1 MNASDLQVFK
11 VVANE
16 GGMTKAAQVLNTVQS
31 NITARIRIL
40 EEELGV
46 PLFYRDKKGVR
57 LTSAGE
63 RLIPYAEKIQ
73 ELLAEAKEIV
83 SQTDVPQGALRIGSP
98 ETTAA
103 LRLSSIL
110 SDYGKKH
117 GDVDLSLVTGTSEFL
132 VENVL
137 NRNLEGAFVSSP
149 ISDPLLTSFPVFHEE
164 MVFYIPKT
172 AKDPFSFLRNQ
183 KAKVYVFCTGCSYRR
198 RLEKILMEQNITQ
211 VKMMEMGSF
220 DGILACVGAGLGV
233 TLLPKAFSEEKTWK
247 ARWSSNIAVYG
258 LKKSEAVVPTVF
270 VRRKDTFLSP
280 ALKSFMDT
288 IEK

>member
-11 VVANE
+11 VVAHE

-63 RLIPYAEKIQ
+63 RLIPYAEKIHD
-73 ELLAEAKEIV
+73 LLAEAKEIV
-83 SQTDVPQGALRIGSP
+83 AQTDTPQGALRIGSP

-103 LRLSSIL
+103 LRLSNIL

-117 GDVDLSLVTGTSEFL
+117 HDVDLSLITGTTEFL
-132 VENVL
+132 IENVL
-137 NRNLEGAFVSSP
+137 ARNLEGAFVSGGVD
-149 ISDPLLTSFPVFHEE
+149 DPLLASFPVFEEE
-164 MVFYIPKT
+164 MVFYMPKT

-198 RLEKILMEQNITQ
+198 RLEKILIEHNITQ
-211 VKMMEMGSF
+211 VKVMEMGSF
-220 DGILACVGAGLGV
+220 DGILACVGAGLGI

-247 ARWSSNIAVYG
+247 ARWSHNIAVYG
-258 LKKSEAVVPTVF
+258 LKKSAAIVPTYF
-270 VRRKDTFLSP
+270 IRRKDTFLSP
-280 ALKSFMDT
+280 ALKSFME
-288 IEK
+288 IIS